1 MSRASASVNQV
12 GDGWVMGDGL
22 LGGRHVCEKCVL
34 RAVQGGST
42 RVRYGVIVHSIMR
55 THRALLGFAAP
66 FPMSLSVVAR
76 LAYTRRHAF
85 THTWDTHTYAPP
97 PLPPGFY
104 GTDCCL
110 SLDADGKPELL
121 AGQGYLPRKKAPKI
135 YVYELPPFLNNIWCG
150 LSSSLSPH
158 PTLPRLPLLTCVL
171 SLPLTPSSPP
181 RFNPLRLDRPLFYL
195 FWQRLLSSGVRV
207 ADGEEADYYF
217 LPIKV
222 RGGGI

>member
-22 LGGRHVCEKCVL
+22 LGGRHVCEKCVQ

-55 THRALLGFAAP
+55 THRALLDFAAP
-66 FPMSLSVVAR
+66 FPMSLSAVAR
-76 LAYTRRHAF
+76 LA
-85 THTWDTHTYAPP
+85 HTWDNYTPP

-121 AGQGYLPRKKAPKI
+121 AGQGYLPREKAPKI

-150 LSSSLSPH
+150 LPSLPYPPPSPPPSPASPPLPASSPASS
-158 PTLPRLPLLTCVL
+158 PLLRPPPP
-171 SLPLTPSSPP
+171 LPPGSIL
-181 RFNPLRLDRPLFYL
+181 
-195 FWQRLLSSGVRV
+195 
-207 ADGEEADYYF
+207 
-217 LPIKV
+217 
-222 RGGGI
+222 